1 MQKRL
6 SNAML
11 PAATVHMLNNAQCP
25 NARLLARSRA
35 ERRFFHMM
43 DNVVQYLHPSHSG
56 VHMGS
61 DVMLVPVNVVFFLL
75 FFVSLTL
82 LLRNR
87 GHMSCRKI

>member
-1 MQKRL
+1 
-6 SNAML
+6 ML

-35 ERRFFHMM
+35 ERRFLHIM
-43 DNVVQYLHPSHSG
+43 DSVIQYFHPSHFG

-61 DVMLVPVNVVFFLL
+61 DVTLVPVNVAFLVL
-75 FFVSLTL
+75 FFVSLRV

-87 GHMSCRKI
+87 GHMSCRKM